1 MTYQVPDYIG
11 APDAA
16 GTSRRRRSHRGQYGY
31 ALGQTPFLI
40 AYESTGVVFADGTTV
55 EEPLSAAEA
64 LRIDYTNPDFSF
76 PIRNPTDD
84 SDTGTTM
91 TDAQFFAAF
100 YSRVRAAQKARDDA
114 AIAADATNPAMPSP

>member
-1 MTYQVPDYIG
+1 MTYHVPDYVG

-31 ALGQTPFLI
+31 AIGQDPFLI
-40 AYESTGVVFADGTTV
+40 VYESIGVSFSDGTAV
-55 EEPLSAAEA
+55 EEPLPAAECI
-64 LRIDYTNPDFSF
+64 RIDYTTPDFSF
-76 PIRNPTDD
+76 PIRNPADD
-84 SDTGTTM
+84 SDTGQTM

-114 AIAADATNPAMPSP
+114 AIAADAAANPAP

>member
-1 MTYQVPDYIG
+1 MTYQVPDYVG
-11 APDAA
+11 TPDAA

-40 AYESTGVVFADGTTV
+40 AFESTGVVFADGTTV
-55 EEPLSAAEA
+55 EEPRPAAEA
-64 LRIDYTNPDFSF
+64 IRIDYNDPAFIF
-76 PIRNPTDD
+76 PIRNPADD
-84 SDTGTTM
+84 SDTGQTM

-114 AIAADATNPAMPSP
+114 MVAADATNPATPAP